1 MSNGFSLSQRA
12 GLLKPSETLSILARA
27 KQMKAEGIDVVALS
41 AGEPDFPTP
50 EHIRRAAVTAMEEG
64 KTTYTPPA
72 GIPELRKAAA
82 GFMSELC
89 GTSYEWSQLVITNGA
104 KQGLF
109 NAFFCLLDPGDE
121 VLIPAPCWVS
131 YPAQVNICGGKTRVV
146 PPRPDGTVDVSAV
159 AAAMAG
165 AKVLVLCNPSNPSGE
180 VLGREALAE
189 MGAAAR
195 EHGTV
200 VLADEVYSQLVYGE
214 TEFTPFLRACPDM
227 VDYTVALHSV
237 SKAFSMT
244 GWRIGWAACPAALA
258 AKMGALMSQSTSNP
272 CSISQW
278 GALAALRGSTAFFDE
293 WRAAF
298 HRRRDLV
305 VDGLNAIPGIECLR
319 PDGAFYVFPQVRGLL
334 EKLGMGPDE
343 DVKLAGR
350 ILDEAHVA
358 SVPGSPFCAPGH
370 IRLSYAT
377 SEADLE
383 KALERIA
390 KWVAES

>member
-1 MSNGFSLSQRA
+1 V
-12 GLLKPSETLSILARA
+12 K
-27 KQMKAEGIDVVALS
+27 
-41 AGEPDFPTP
+41 
-50 EHIRRAAVTAMEEG
+50 
-64 KTTYTPPA
+64 
-72 GIPELRKAAA
+72 
-82 GFMSELC
+82 
-89 GTSYEWSQLVITNGA
+89 
-104 KQGLF
+104 
-109 NAFFCLLDPGDE
+109 
-121 VLIPAPCWVS
+121 
-131 YPAQVNICGGKTRVV
+131 ICGGRTRVV

-159 AAAMAG
+159 TASMAG
-165 AKVLVLCNPSNPSGE
+165 TKVLVLCNPSNPSGE
-180 VLGREALAE
+180 VLGREALE
-189 MGAAAR
+189 EIGAAAR

-200 VLADEVYSQLVYGE
+200 VLADEVYSDLVYGDAG
-214 TEFTPFLRACPDM
+214 FCPFLRACPDM
-227 VDYTVALHSV
+227 VDHTIALHAV
-237 SKAFSMT
+237 SKAFAMT
-244 GWRIGWAACPAALA
+244 GWRIGWAACPDAVA

-278 GALAALRGSTAFFDE
+278 AALAALEGPTDFFDE

-319 PDGAFYVFPQVRGLL
+319 PDGAFYAFPVVRDLL
-334 EKLGMGPDE
+334 AKLGMGEDE

-377 SEADLE
+377 SEQDLE

-390 KWVAES
+390 RWVADN